1 MKRLHTHY
9 DNLKVTADAS
19 DEVIRAAYRALSQK
33 HHPDRNPDNAD
44 AHRILS
50 IINQSYA
57 VLSDPQQRRAHDIW
71 IAEQRRLAM
80 QAQTQRQ
87 QHSASQR
94 QAQLQ
99 HRQQAV
105 AAYQR
110 QREAVRPTRPAKYA
124 LHAWRQWLGMA
135 LVVLLPVAGWWWWQ
149 AQATP
154 AVPAISTS
162 LSATAPNG
170 QALPAGKGYVAG
182 YPVLRQRGRNV
193 VQVDNSGLNSGVF
206 AQLYELRGGKLTAI
220 RSFYIP
226 AGERFSVTQVGD
238 GDFSLHYRRVD
249 NGEWQIS
256 APWLIENTERSGQYR
271 QIDVKL

>member
-1 MKRLHTHY
+1 MKRPHTHY

-33 HHPDRNPDNAD
+33 HHPDRNPGNAD
-44 AHRILS
+44 AHRIMS

-57 VLSDPQQRRAHDIW
+57 VLSDPQQRRAHDVW
-71 IAEQRRLAM
+71 IAEQQRLAA
-80 QAQTQRQ
+80 QAQMQ
-87 QHSASQR
+87 QHRAGQPL
-94 QAQLQ
+94 AQLQ
-99 HRQQAV
+99 YRQQAV
-105 AAYQR
+105 AAYRR

-124 LHAWRQWLGMA
+124 LHVWRQWLGMA
-135 LVVLLPVAGWWWWQ
+135 LVVVLPVTGWWWWQ
-149 AQATP
+149 AQTGTGSAAP
-154 AVPAISTS
+154 AVT
-162 LSATAPNG
+162 ATAPNG
-170 QALPAGKGYVAG
+170 QALPAAKGYVAG
-182 YPVLRQRGRNV
+182 YPLLRQRGGNV
-193 VQVDNSGLNSGVF
+193 VRVDNSGLNSGVF

-226 AGERFSVTQVGD
+226 AGESFTVSKVGD

-256 APWLIENTERSGQYR
+256 PPWLIENTERSGQYR